1 MAGVSK
7 AMAGVQKEMSKA
19 AAQLPQHSKYAHH
32 LTTESYMTT
41 AAREARYMCARA
53 LARLCQCCLAVRG
66 MVQHTV
72 KPASV
77 RHPCVP

>member
-19 AAQLPQHSKYAHH
+19 AAQLPQHSKYAHP

-53 LARLCQCCLAVRG
+53 TR
-66 MVQHTV
+66 
-72 KPASV
+72 
-77 RHPCVP
+77 